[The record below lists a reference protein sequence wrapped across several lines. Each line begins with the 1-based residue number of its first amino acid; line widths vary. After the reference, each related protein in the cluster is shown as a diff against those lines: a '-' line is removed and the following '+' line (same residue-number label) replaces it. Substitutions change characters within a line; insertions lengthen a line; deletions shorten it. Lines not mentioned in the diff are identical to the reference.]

1 MNKFDEMR
9 AAVADARGTKRAA
22 DPVAKDPGANDMA
35 FMLRGRLRDVNPWH
49 LVELKRELTEF
60 NANTRTWKS

>member
-22 DPVAKDPGANDMA
+22 DPVANDMA